1 MAREMFALTSI
12 WSDDPI
18 GAEEE
23 QQTFAGKLV
32 KTKSRRNDALLTEFR
47 VGKLTDCVNPNES
60 QKSFVEVPRQVKV
73 VPTPSEQA

>member
-32 KTKSRRNDALLTEFR
+32 KIRSRRD
-47 VGKLTDCVNPNES
+47 G
-60 QKSFVEVPRQVKV
+60 VPLA
-73 VPTPSEQA
+73 EI